1 MNKFLNKDLFQH
13 VAIKNPLAV
22 PRAALAPPKIAP
34 GVQMVKEAKKE
45 VSCDV
50 LLKYLLEP
58 ILQVK
63 KTGALEGAFA
73 KAKKASDEPVK
84 AKSVSSVKE
93 LKPKVSNSPEKK
105 SLSVH
110 SGSKKAKPGG
120 GIANF
125 FAAKPK
131 VDLV

>member
-1 MNKFLNKDLFQH
+1 M
-13 VAIKNPLAV
+13 
-22 PRAALAPPKIAP
+22 
-34 GVQMVKEAKKE
+34 
-45 VSCDV
+45 
-50 LLKYLLEP
+50 
-58 ILQVK
+58 K

-131 VDLV
+131 VDLI